1 MKRSGEVRNGN
12 FKLPITNYEFQF
24 CSFFLLVRILFDA
37 TAMVLPFRQGEVV
50 VSLSAGRRP
59 TVMKVI
65 AFQAKGKEVRNENYK
80 LPITNFKELSN
91 R

>member
-1 MKRSGEVRNGN
+1 MRISNY
-12 FKLPITNYEFQF
+12 KLPITNFV
-24 CSFFLLVRILFDA
+24 FFVGADILNSA
-37 TAMVLPFRQGEVV
+37 AMVLPFRQGILV

-65 AFQAKGKEVRNENYK
+65 AFQAKGREVENENYK
-80 LPITNFKELSN
+80 LRITNFKELSN